1 MICLGRLDRSD
12 PRKLVPELNGCL
24 EICNN
29 EVEKLMKEA
38 IVRYRG
44 GVRLKL
50 KDFIPYTVKQVP
62 ILTSKSGIVIS
73 NDYQCQ
79 KPSRKNKR
87 FLRCAQQYDT
97 EYDRHDRSP
106 LEGADF
112 FLQRQRTVECE
123 TDNTAT
129 EHDRVADA
137 G

>member
-1 MICLGRLDRSD
+1 
-12 PRKLVPELNGCL
+12 
-24 EICNN
+24 
-29 EVEKLMKEA
+29 MKNA
-38 IVRYRG
+38 IVVHYRG
-44 GVRLKL
+44 GRLKL
-50 KDFIPYTVKQVP
+50 KDFIPYNVKQVP

-79 KPSRKNKR
+79 KPSKKNKC

-123 TDNTAT
+123 SDNTAT